1 MDQESRDSQAQ
12 LPIRLMM
19 KKRLMMNQ
27 VIILKLN
34 HKKKNTYTK
43 DQIKRLFVTLLSLL
57 RISFINYCS
66 WHL

>member
-19 KKRLMMNQ
+19 KKRLMIQ

-34 HKKKNTYTK
+34 HKKKNTFTK